1 MQASCANSWSF
12 KKMGISWKNLT
23 GERPEQFVLP
33 KTSVQCRENWAESER
48 PERGA
53 SQVQDLWS
61 RGVRMS
67 GRENSLT
74 FLYCRRQ
81 RR

>member
-1 MQASCANSWSF
+1 
-12 KKMGISWKNLT
+12 MGISWKNLT

-67 GRENSLT
+67 GRENSLA